1 MGQGKLGI
9 DILSYDCVQFDETG
23 QNKNAGIVLVQFR
36 DVKGTMERVTVYPGK
51 VARQGFKA
59 VFPMP

>member
-1 MGQGKLGI
+1 MLGI

-23 QNKNAGIVLVQFR
+23 QNKNAGIVMVQFR
-36 DVKGTMERVTVYPGK
+36 DIKGTIERVTVYPAK
-51 VARQGFKA
+51 VARKGFKA

>member
-1 MGQGKLGI
+1 MGKGKLGI

-36 DVKGTMERVTVYPGK
+36 DVKGTMERVTVYPDK
-51 VARQGFKA
+51 VARKGFKA
-59 VFPMP
+59 IFPMP